1 MKNTLIIILL
11 VLNTIGIF
19 SQQVLILKEQ
29 EYVDT
34 ETGSSQGINIP
45 RGQRTLLQF
54 LNNTVASVNS
64 FGYLLQ
70 AGDENPLETNNNL
83 DGAIISGNKFT
94 WNGSDVTSMTHALF
108 TGYNIDVVIKYNYLL
123 NTPSGIQRKS
133 NGMTDVNGLIAYNIL
148 KNPKLGV
155 AIKGINGIR
164 IYNNTFYSD
173 KTSDQTSRGLID
185 IYNNTDNDL
194 NTPSKGTK
202 VYNNIF
208 YTRNRVFTIDI
219 HDLECLEGFESDYN
233 VFWCEVGEPIFQVAG
248 LNKTFAMWQAMG
260 YDQHSVVIN
269 PNFIDLDGF
278 VPATRLD
285 YGKDLGPALLTGLAT
300 NATWNRTAIST
311 ADQNGLWQVGAR
323 IFKTA
328 AEEEEEEEEEE
339 ELPRNMTLIYP
350 NPAYGNFY
358 LLLTDPARI
367 YQTLKIFDSNGKIV
381 LRRPV
386 EYGRTEIPVPENF
399 ASGMYTITL
408 EGDNLNRYI
417 RKLIILN

>member
-11 VLNTIGIF
+11 LINSIGIS

-29 EYVDT
+29 EYVDA

-45 RGQRTLLQF
+45 RSQRTLLQF
-54 LNNTVASVNS
+54 LNNTVTAVNS
-64 FGYLLQ
+64 YGYLLQ

-94 WNGSDVTSMTHALF
+94 WNGTDATSMTHALF

-123 NTPSGIQRKS
+123 NTPNGIQRKS
-133 NGMTDVNGLIAYNIL
+133 NGMTDVNGVIAYNIL

-155 AIKGINGIR
+155 AVKGINGIR

-185 IYNNTDNDL
+185 IYNNDDNGL
-194 NTPSKGTK
+194 NTPSRGTK

-208 YTRNRVFTIDI
+208 YTRNRIFTIDI

-233 VFWCEVGEPIFQVAG
+233 VFWCETGEPLFQVDG
-248 LNKTFAMWQAMG
+248 KTKTFAMWQAMG
-260 YDQHSVVIN
+260 YDLHSVVVN
-269 PNFIDLDGF
+269 PRFVDFNDF
-278 VPATRLD
+278 VPAVRLD
-285 YGKDLGPALLTGLAT
+285 YGKDLGAALLSGLAT
-300 NATWNRTAIST
+300 DAIWNRTTIST
-311 ADQNGLWQVGAR
+311 ADQNGIWQVGAR
-323 IFKTA
+323 VYKAT
-328 AEEEEEEEEEE
+328 EEEEEEV

-358 LLLTDPARI
+358 LLLTDQARI
-367 YQTLKIFDSNGKIV
+367 YQTMKIYDSNGKLV
-381 LRRPV
+381 LTKSV
-386 EYGRTEIPVPENF
+386 GYGRTEVPI
-399 ASGMYTITL
+399 SGKFPSGLYTVTL
-408 EGDNLNRYI
+408 EADNLDRYI

>member
-11 VLNTIGIF
+11 LINSIGIS

-29 EYVDT
+29 EYVDA

-45 RGQRTLLQF
+45 RSQRTLLQF
-54 LNNTVASVNS
+54 MNNTVTAVNS
-64 FGYLLQ
+64 YGYLLQ
-70 AGDENPLETNNNL
+70 AGDENPLVTNNNL

-94 WNGSDVTSMTHALF
+94 WNGTDATSMTHALF

-123 NTPSGIQRKS
+123 NTPNGIQRKS
-133 NGMTDVNGLIAYNIL
+133 NGMTDVNGVIAYNIL

-155 AIKGINGIR
+155 AIKGINGIK

-185 IYNNTDNDL
+185 IYNNTDNGL
-194 NTPSKGTK
+194 NTPSRGTK

-208 YTRNRVFTIDI
+208 YTRNRIFTIDI

-233 VFWCEVGEPIFQVAG
+233 VFWCEVGEPLFQVDG
-248 LNKTFAMWQAMG
+248 KTKTFAMWQSMG
-260 YDQHSVVIN
+260 YDQHSVVVN
-269 PNFIDLDGF
+269 PRFVDLNDF
-278 VPATRLD
+278 VPAVRLD
-285 YGKDLGPALLTGLAT
+285 YGKDLGAALLSGLAKD
-300 NATWNRTAIST
+300 ATWNRTTIRT
-311 ADQNGLWQVGAR
+311 EDQNGIWQVGAR
-323 IFKTA
+323 VYKAT
-328 AEEEEEEEEEE
+328 EEEEEEV

-358 LLLTDPARI
+358 LLLTDQARI
-367 YQTLKIFDSNGKIV
+367 YQTMKIYDSNGKLV
-381 LRRPV
+381 LTKSV
-386 EYGRTEIPVPENF
+386 GYGRTEVPI
-399 ASGMYTITL
+399 SGKFPSGLYTVTL
-408 EGDNLNRYI
+408 EADNLDRYI